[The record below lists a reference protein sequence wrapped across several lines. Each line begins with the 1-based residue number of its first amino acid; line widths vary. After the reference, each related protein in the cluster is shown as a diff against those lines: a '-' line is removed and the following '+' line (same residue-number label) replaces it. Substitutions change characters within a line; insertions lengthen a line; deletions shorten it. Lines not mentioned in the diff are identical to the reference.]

1 LGVDKFDTSLA
12 KNYVVYYKYGGIG
25 KMKPQSCLHDFMRY
39 TTLSVLGTLGVSCY
53 ILADTFF
60 ISKGL
65 GTDGLTALNLAIPVY
80 NFIHGSGLMIGMGG
94 ATRFSVMGSRGEKRS
109 VDEIFTNTVY
119 LAILFSVAFVLA
131 GAFMA
136 RPLALMLGADNTVI
150 EMTVIYLRWLLL
162 FAPAFIFND
171 VFLCFVRNDG
181 GPQLSMAA
189 MLIGNLSNIVLD
201 YIFIF
206 PLHMGMF
213 GAILATDISPVIS
226 IIIMSSY
233 WLKRKNTFH
242 LVKVKWK
249 GNMIGREL
257 SLGFPS
263 LLAQVSTGIVM
274 IIFNVIILELS
285 GNTGVAAYG
294 VTANISLVVVA
305 IYTGI
310 AQGIQPL
317 ISDFYGRG
325 DSRQIYTVFHYAVL
339 TVLAV
344 SLAVYLFIFVFAQPI
359 TAVFNSENNAAL
371 QQISVTGLRLYFLS
385 AAFTGYNIILAVFF
399 TSVEKAIPA
408 HILSV
413 LRGFVLVVPFAF
425 LLSALWEMTGVWLA
439 CPLTE
444 LVIAVIGYVLFRHC
458 RSGY

>member
-1 LGVDKFDTSLA
+1 
-12 KNYVVYYKYGGIG
+12 
-25 KMKPQSCLHDFMRY
+25 MKSQSCLRDFMRY
-39 TTLSVLGTLGVSCY
+39 TMLSVLGTLGVSCY

-80 NFIHGSGLMIGMGG
+80 NFIHGSGLMLGMGG
-94 ATRFSVMGSRGEKRS
+94 ATRFSVMSSRGEKKS
-109 VDEIFTNTVY
+109 VNEIFTNTIY
-119 LAILFSVAFVLA
+119 LSILFSVVFVLA
-131 GAFMA
+131 GAFFA
-136 RPLALMLGADNTVI
+136 RPLAILLRADGRVI
-150 EMTVIYLRWLLL
+150 EMTVTYLRWLLL

-189 MLIGNLSNIVLD
+189 MLIGNFSNIILD
-201 YIFIF
+201 YVFIF

-213 GAILATDISPVIS
+213 GAIFATGLSPVIS
-226 IIIMSSY
+226 IIIMSSF

-249 GNMIGREL
+249 GYIIGQEL
-257 SLGFPS
+257 SLGLPS

-274 IIFNVIILELS
+274 IIFNMIILKLS

-294 VTANISLVVVA
+294 VTANIALVVVA

-317 ISDFYGRG
+317 VSNFYGMG
-325 DSRQIYTVFHYAVL
+325 DSRQIHAVFRYAMIM
-339 TVLAV
+339 VLAV

-359 TAVFNSENNAAL
+359 TTVFNSENNEIL

-385 AAFTGYNIILAVFF
+385 AVFTGYNIILAIFF
-399 TSVEKAIPA
+399 TSIEKAMPA

-413 LRGFVLVVPFAF
+413 LRGFVLIIPMAF
-425 LLSALWEMTGVWLA
+425 LLSALWGMTGVWIT

-444 LVIAVIGYVLFRHC
+444 LLVAITGYILLRRSNKSSAVLRD
-458 RSGY
+458 